1 MDKNEIRK
9 ILKYPSLEIV
19 NLALDY
25 VNLTEKERRVI
36 ELTELKGY
44 TEERSAEI
52 LDISVRNLQMIK
64 AKSFEK
70 IDFVWSNNLLIKIIS
85 NN

>member
-25 VNLTEKERRVI
+25 VNLTEKERKVI

-44 TEERSAEI
+44 TEERGAEI

>member
-44 TEERSAEI
+44 TEERGAEI

>member
-44 TEERSAEI
+44 TEERGAEI
-52 LDISVRNLQMIK
+52 LDISVRNLQTIK